1 MSRNS
6 WFFPARMSRMS
17 SLVKSSPPD
26 VNDLVVRMVFVDG
39 VGDGVEQMG
48 LAQAGLPVDEQGV
61 VVLRRVLGYRQ
72 GGGVGQLVGVAH
84 HEALE
89 GVFLRSR
96 QKPGDLLGILVLG
109 LLLLLQDHHVDL
121 GGEELEEGFLD
132 LLPIPVVEDP
142 LLKLCRDRQDELVL
156 VQRHCLNVGK
166 PGGDG
171 GLRQVL
177 FQNGEHSLPNFRG
190 GVHVHPPSWVENGV
204 SPPES
209 GRLSTKKEGFVENP
223 IKNQLIISDFG
234 PGLQPFSPCEVGPG
248 PGPRW
253 YVPYGWSGLLP
264 TLGRSAPGARLP
276 GGGPAFFIR
285 KQGERIAGLRPA
297 PGDESRSLLARSTF
311 WDRDAAE
318 R

>member
-1 MSRNS
+1 
-6 WFFPARMSRMS
+6 MS
-17 SLVKSSPPD
+17 SLVKSSP
-26 VNDLVVRMVFVDG
+26 RMYVDG
-39 VGDGVEQMG
+39 VGDGVEQVG

-61 VVLRRVLGYRQ
+61 VVLRRVLGHRQ

-142 LLKLCRDRQDELVL
+142 LLKLRGDRQDELVL

-234 PGLQPFSPCEVGPG
+234 PVCN
-248 PGPRW
+248 
-253 YVPYGWSGLLP
+253 
-264 TLGRSAPGARLP
+264 
-276 GGGPAFFIR
+276 
-285 KQGERIAGLRPA
+285 
-297 PGDESRSLLARSTF
+297 LLAPVKWGRGLAPDGTCPTGSRGF
-311 WDRDAAE
+311 YPPRGAAP
-318 R
+318 RGGACRRPPFLM